1 MKVAKII
8 FTIFSSRYLLA
19 ITAFVVWIVFF
30 DESNFFIQ
38 RQRKNELNA
47 LNEKIDYY
55 KTQVAETKQEL
66 QNLQNDPAMLEKYAR
81 EKYYMKRDNEEV
93 FVFDTTNTIPQIK

>member
-8 FTIFSSRYLLA
+8 FAIFSNRYLLA
-19 ITAFVVWIVFF
+19 ITAFVIWIVFF

-38 RQRKNELNA
+38 RQRKGELNQ
-47 LNEKIDYY
+47 LNKKIEYY

-66 QNLQNDPAMLEKYAR
+66 SNLQNDPTMLEKYAR

-93 FVFDTTNTIPQIK
+93 FVFDSSNTVPQIK

>member
-8 FTIFSSRYLLA
+8 FAIFSSRYLLA

-38 RQRKNELNA
+38 RQRKSELNA

-93 FVFDTTNTIPQIK
+93 FVFDTTNTVPQIK